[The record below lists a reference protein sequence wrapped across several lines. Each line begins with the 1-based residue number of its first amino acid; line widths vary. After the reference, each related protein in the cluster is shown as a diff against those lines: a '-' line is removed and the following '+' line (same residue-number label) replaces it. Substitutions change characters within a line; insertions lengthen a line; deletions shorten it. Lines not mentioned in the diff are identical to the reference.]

1 MVMTMKNFFKKLLK
15 RLKDYNFWVSFS
27 AGLVILLNAFGNAF
41 GFSIKNQ
48 IVEDCVMAVAGM
60 LVVFGIVNMKNDDGD
75 DDNGES
81 DESSE
86 SQEDIQE

>member
-1 MVMTMKNFFKKLLK
+1 MKNFFK

-48 IVEDCVMAVAGM
+48 IVEDCIMAVAGM
-60 LVVFGIVNMKNDDGD
+60 LVVFGIVNMKNNDSD
-75 DDNGES
+75 DDENSGEN
-81 DESSE
+81 DEDE
-86 SQEDIQE
+86 NDEDVE

>member
-1 MVMTMKNFFKKLLK
+1 MMKNFFKKLLK
-15 RLKDYNFWVSFS
+15 RLKDYNFWISFS

-60 LVVFGIVNMKNDDGD
+60 LVVFGIVNRNKDDEIDSNTNDEVEDNQD
-75 DDNGES
+75 DSRE
-81 DESSE
+81 
-86 SQEDIQE
+86 

>member
-1 MVMTMKNFFKKLLK
+1 MKNFFKNLLK

-60 LVVFGIVNMKNDDGD
+60 LVVLGIVNMKNANDDENED
-75 DDNGES
+75 DS
-81 DESSE
+81 DENQTNDE
-86 SQEDIQE
+86 DENQE

>member
-1 MVMTMKNFFKKLLK
+1 MVKMMKNFFKKLLK
-15 RLKDYNFWVSFS
+15 RLKDYNFWISFS

-60 LVVFGIVNMKNDDGD
+60 LVVFGIVNRNKDDEIDSNTNDEVEDNQD
-75 DDNGES
+75 DSRE
-81 DESSE
+81 
-86 SQEDIQE
+86 